1 MTRVL
6 LTAAAAG
13 TITGAVIGYQVAA
26 WAWAK
31 ASGEGR

>member
-1 MTRVL
+1 MTTICV
-6 LTAAAAG
+6 TAAVCATA
-13 TITGAVIGYQVAA
+13 GAVIGYQVAA